1 MTDGKYVIPPAKK
14 WMSLFSQCRQALGCH
29 GDRDAEH
36 KVVWTS
42 ISVALCDSRLSH
54 NDQEIRQ
61 ELLGI
66 NCDMEQTARVCGD
79 LQTLQAYLSKVQCRV
94 LKLSCNFKEL
104 CNWEMHI
111 ILLCYSSSNLRIR
124 FPKPFIS
131 NRNPFPLDTV
141 VQLFTIAFL
150 KLPGLLLM
158 TVFYTG
164 GCERAT
170 TFESVLLS
178 WKFCLSL
185 TTPRGGAV
193 V

>member
-14 WMSLFSQCRQALGCH
+14 WISLFSQCRQALGCH

-42 ISVALCDSRLSH
+42 ISVALCDSRLSR

-94 LKLSCNFKEL
+94 LKLSWNFKEL

-111 ILLCYSSSNLRIR
+111 I
-124 FPKPFIS
+124 
-131 NRNPFPLDTV
+131 
-141 VQLFTIAFL
+141 
-150 KLPGLLLM
+150 
-158 TVFYTG
+158 
-164 GCERAT
+164 
-170 TFESVLLS
+170 VLLVEQIEDS
-178 WKFCLSL
+178 FSQTFHLKQKPISLGHCRTVIYYCLSE
-185 TTPRGGAV
+185 TPRASINDCILYWWL
-193 V
+193 